1 MSNRI
6 ARTFAV
12 LGSALS
18 LAFTVSPAQAQ
29 TPGTSVSLGQ
39 VHMNKAELSSGGK
52 AGLDDSQ
59 LSFSHTA
66 VLGAGRTLLG
76 VQLGANYE
84 NWTFDGTSIKPWQ
97 SVQRF
102 SLGVP
107 LIHILEDGWSVLVT
121 PRAEWSGEEGAKSSD
136 SLAYGLIAGASKQ
149 YGEGRRLGF
158 GLTVSRT
165 LDKDNEVFPIV
176 FVDWRFNEQWRLFN
190 PLGRGLTSPAGL
202 ELAYQLAPTAELGLG
217 ASFRGSS
224 FRLAED
230 NASSAGGVGTFSYV
244 PVFMHLNWKP
254 APAWNLDAYAGMLLN
269 GRLKIEDKHGDKV
282 VSRDLENTPA
292 VGLAASFRF

>member
-6 ARTFAV
+6 NRISVF
-12 LGSALS
+12 LGTAAL
-18 LAFTVSPAQAQ
+18 LALATAPAQAQ
-29 TPGTSVSLGQ
+29 TPGTSITLAQ
-39 VHMNKAELSSGGK
+39 VHANQADLSSGGK
-52 AGLDDSQ
+52 AGVDESQ

-66 VLGAGRTLLG
+66 VIGAGRTLLG

-84 NWTFDGTSIKPWQ
+84 NWSFDGVTTKPWK

-107 LIHILEDGWSVLVT
+107 LIRILDDGWSVLVT

-136 SLAYGLIAGASKQ
+136 SVAWGLIGGVSKQ
-149 YGEGRRLGF
+149 YGEGRRIGF

-165 LDKDNEVFPIV
+165 LDKDNEVFPIIL
-176 FVDWRFNEQWRLFN
+176 VDWRFNEQWRLFN

-202 ELAYQLAPTAELGLG
+202 ELAYQLAPAVELGLG
-217 ASFRGSS
+217 ASLRNST
-224 FRLAED
+224 FRLADD
-230 NASSAGGVGTFSYV
+230 NLVSAGGVGKASYA
-244 PVFMHLNWKP
+244 PVFLHLNWKP

-269 GRLKIEDKHGDKV
+269 GRLKVEDKNGNKV
-282 VSRDLENTPA
+282 SSQDLANTPA
-292 VGLAASFRF
+292 FGLAASFRF

>member
-1 MSNRI
+1 MSNPAKLI
-6 ARTFAV
+6 TASLGAALLFA
-12 LGSALS
+12 
-18 LAFTVSPAQAQ
+18 LAVSPAQAQ
-29 TPGTSVSLGQ
+29 TPGTSISLGQ

-52 AGLDDSQ
+52 AGVDDSQ

-66 VLGAGRTLLG
+66 VLGGGKTLLG

-84 NWTFDGTSIKPWQ
+84 NWTFEGTSAKPWQ

-107 LIHILEDGWSVLVT
+107 LIHVLDDGWSVLVT
-121 PRAEWSGEEGAKSSD
+121 PRAEWAGEEGAKGSD
-136 SLAYGLIAGASKQ
+136 SLAWGVIAGASKQ

-165 LDKDNEVFPIV
+165 LDKDNEVFPFIL
-176 FVDWRFNEQWRLFN
+176 VDWRFNEQWRLFN
-190 PLGRGLTSPAGL
+190 PLGRGLSGPAGL
-202 ELAYQLAPTAELGLG
+202 ELAYQLAPSAELGLG
-217 ASFRGSS
+217 ASWRNST

-230 NASSAGGVGTFSYV
+230 NVSSAGGVGKFSYV

-269 GRLKIEDKHGDKV
+269 GRLKIEDSNGNKV
-282 VSRDLENTPA
+282 VSQDLKNTPA
-292 VGLAASFRF
+292 FGLAASFRF